1 MTRVTGTPRVTRA
14 TAVSRVA
21 QVSRV
26 TRVGPFVPSIRLL
39 FAYRFRGGVCL
50 MRRLFRTETV
60 VVVLSLMM
68 WIVSSEPAHAQGP
81 GVRAGVSVVPDQF
94 YFGGHYE
101 TGELIDRLHFRP
113 NLEVG
118 VGDDVTTVAANIEVV
133 YKIPVKKRRGTSF
146 YLGGGPAINWY
157 DTEDNS

>member
-1 MTRVTGTPRVTRA
+1 
-14 TAVSRVA
+14 
-21 QVSRV
+21 
-26 TRVGPFVPSIRLL
+26 
-39 FAYRFRGGVCL
+39 

-81 GVRAGVSVVPDQF
+81 GVRAGVSVDPDQF

-118 VGDDVTTVAANIEVV
+118 VGDDVTTVAANIEVI
-133 YKIPVKKRRGTSF
+133 YKIPVKNRRGTSF
-146 YLGGGPAINWY
+146 YFGGGPAINWY
-157 DTEDNS
+157 DTDNDFDAEAGFNLLGVIEFNERFFFEVKGGLADSPDLKIGIGYTFRR

>member
-1 MTRVTGTPRVTRA
+1 
-14 TAVSRVA
+14 
-21 QVSRV
+21 
-26 TRVGPFVPSIRLL
+26 
-39 FAYRFRGGVCL
+39 
-50 MRRLFRTETV
+50 MRRLFRKETV

-81 GVRAGVSVVPDQF
+81 GVRAGVSVDPDQF

-118 VGDDVTTVAANIEVV
+118 VGDDVTTVAANIEVI
-133 YKIPVKKRRGTSF
+133 YKIPVKNRRGTSF
-146 YLGGGPAINWY
+146 YFGGGPAINWY
-157 DTEDNS
+157 DTDNDTDAEAGFNLLGGIEFNERFFFEVKGGLADSPDLKIGIGYTFRR